1 LTALDPVPELPETRL
16 MLIFRLTPAEA
27 RLAAR
32 LACGESL
39 EEASE
44 RLAVSLG
51 TARNQLKAI
60 FTKTETNRQAELV
73 ALLWRVSDLAISAS
87 LVPRQ

>member
-1 LTALDPVPELPETRL
+1 